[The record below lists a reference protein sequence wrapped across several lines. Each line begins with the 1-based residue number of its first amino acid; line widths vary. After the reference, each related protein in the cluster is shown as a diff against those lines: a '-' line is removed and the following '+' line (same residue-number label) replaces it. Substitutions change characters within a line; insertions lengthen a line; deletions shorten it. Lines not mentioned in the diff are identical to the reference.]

1 VFYFISPNNPAV
13 CTPAAGVDFWGE
25 KLKSDDFRVEKLN
38 IFVTWDLKME
48 QLSFFSAVAQANGL
62 MPQAPFNA
70 AENAPATTD
79 DADGSE
85 T

>member
-1 VFYFISPNNPAV
+1 MAAAEHTSV

-38 IFVTWDLKME
+38 IFVRWDLKME
-48 QLSFFSAVAQANGL
+48 HLSFFSAVAQANGL

-70 AENAPATTD
+70 TENAPATTD